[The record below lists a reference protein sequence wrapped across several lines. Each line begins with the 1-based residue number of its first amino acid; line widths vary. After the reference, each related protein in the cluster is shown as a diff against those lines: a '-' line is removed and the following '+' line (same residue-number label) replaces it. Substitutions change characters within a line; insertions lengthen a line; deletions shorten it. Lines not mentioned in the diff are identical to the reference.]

1 MTNSKKKKYHLKNI
15 MSSGLPI
22 WNNNK
27 ERFATGSST
36 SGEATESPSSDPF
49 AQARSSLSTNDA
61 SLQSAKGLVNAID
74 GSLNQL
80 KEALGGM
87 NLENLLNGLG
97 GIQNG
102 VGDLRT
108 LIIALRTELRQCCGR
123 IDSLVAGQNKIITK
137 TTGLEISA
145 GSANAAWLTKLGF
158 AFSLATIILLLVVIF
173 MLGKGSCRR

>member
-1 MTNSKKKKYHLKNI
+1 MISKKIKYHLKNI
-15 MSSGLPI
+15 MSTGLPL
-22 WNNNK
+22 WNNK
-27 ERFATGSST
+27 EKFTSTTPAGTGSPATG
-36 SGEATESPSSDPF
+36 DPF
-49 AQARSSLSTNDA
+49 AEARSSLSTNDA
-61 SLQSAKGLVNAID
+61 SLQSAKGLVNSID

-123 IDSLVAGQNKIITK
+123 IDSLVSGQNKLITK
-137 TTGLEISA
+137 TTGIEISA
-145 GSANAAWLTKLGF
+145 GSSNTAWMTKLSFGLSI
-158 AFSLATIILLLVVIF
+158 ASLFMLVVILF
-173 MLGKGSCRR
+173 MMSRNCRR